1 MRNQFEN
8 RHPLTQFVYFMM
20 VFGISVFVMH
30 PVITGTAF
38 VSAVI
43 LGVVIDRKRFLKMLF
58 CLYIPA
64 VIIGI
69 MINPLF
75 SHEGITIL
83 WYFPDG
89 NPLTLESII
98 YGIMSGIMIG
108 SIFALFFSFNKIMTS
123 DRIMY
128 LTGCVFPHISLIIAM
143 ALRFI
148 PEFKHHLS
156 EVLNAQKCIGKG
168 VNEKNVFNKVKNACA
183 IAQIMAT
190 WAFES
195 SVERSDAMR
204 ARGYGLRRRSRYVP
218 FQMTKWDIILMIFM
232 LITGSIVIYSL
243 ISGGVYVWY
252 YPYFK
257 INEAGG
263 YAYIVYFLYAAMCM
277 LPVFDILLE
286 EAVWKSLR
294 SKI

>member
-1 MRNQFEN
+1 MKNQFEN
-8 RHPLTQFVYFMM
+8 WHPLAQFVYF
-20 VFGISVFVMH
+20 VLIFGISVFVMH
-30 PVITGTAF
+30 PVITGITF
-38 VSAVI
+38 VAAI
-43 LGVVIDRKRFLKMLF
+43 ALDIIIDRKKFFKMLF

-64 VIIGI
+64 IIIGI
-69 MINPLF
+69 IINPLF
-75 SHEGITIL
+75 SHEGVSIL

-108 SIFALFFSFNKIMTS
+108 SIFTLFFSFNKIMTS

-128 LTGCVFPHISLIIAM
+128 LTGCIFPHISLIIAM
-143 ALRFI
+143 VLRFI

-168 VNEKNVFNKVKNACA
+168 INEKNVFNKIKNACA
-183 IAQIMAT
+183 VMQIMAT

-195 SVERSDAMR
+195 SVEKSDSMR
-204 ARGYGLRRRSRYVP
+204 ARGYGLYGRSRYVP
-218 FQMTKWDIILMIFM
+218 FKITKRDIILITAMI
-232 LITGSIVIYSL
+232 ITGSIVIYSL
-243 ISGGVYVWY
+243 CVGNIYVWY

-257 INEAGG
+257 INESGG
-263 YAYIVYFLYAAMCM
+263 YVYIVYFLYAVMSM
-277 LPVFDILLE
+277 LPVFDILME
-286 EAVWKSLR
+286 EAVWKSLQ